1 MNLFSS
7 SMAACLVSPLNWMYS
22 FLLMHTFCLR
32 NSSSSAFLV
41 ASVVSTTFFRFL
53 GSGVYTFQRH
63 FLLDVV
69 AERAADAQVHVLE
82 LDGFGADFLFL
93 VVGLAQAFQ
102 RSAEESEF
110 SQFHDVSVGKEV
122 AQLVN
127 AGIQCCSYH
136 ILGQMLESCDMFHK
150 LLLGISPFRA
160 DTCME

>member
-1 MNLFSS
+1 MDVFVLVDAYILLEEQFQFGFS
-7 SMAACLVSPLNWMYS
+7 CCFGGLYY
-22 FLLMHTFCLR
+22 
-32 NSSSSAFLV
+32 
-41 ASVVSTTFFRFL
+41 FFRFL